1 MTAQLI
7 DAVLGSVPGTEQL
20 APALTLPAI
29 DANLGTFPST
39 ERWVALGFAEAVVR
53 GQEPF
58 TAEVM
63 LKHQFDR
70 ATLLP
75 PDAVVLRSCTYHEH
89 AERPEVFARTPEGH
103 VHIGDD
109 RVTVS
114 ATTPQAAARL
124 LQTVVD
130 RIPPVNDDDDPSK
143 AEIEMWQ
150 ASHNGGYSNT
160 KVIEVPS
167 WAEVRRNY
175 PSATVDH
182 LARLV
187 TLDPPPAASGKLM
200 VWYGLPGTGK
210 TTAIRTLMRE
220 WSAWCTHHYII
231 DPERFFNSVPYM
243 ASVLSTDSDE
253 TEDDAPTHRLVI
265 VEDCDEFITADARR
279 RSGNAL
285 GRLLNLS
292 DGILGQGSQVIIL
305 LTTNENITALHP
317 ALTRPGRCL
326 AKVEFHPFTAE
337 QARAWLPDPT
347 LPLPS
352 TTPTLAELFEAVSST
367 PRIST
372 QDDTSAT
379 GLYL

>member
-1 MTAQLI
+1 MTTQLF
-7 DAVLGSVPGTEQL
+7 DTVLGSVMDTEPV
-20 APALTLPAI
+20 APALNLPAVT
-29 DANLGTFPST
+29 ANDGSCVET
-39 ERWVALGFAEAVVR
+39 ERWVAVGFAAAVVD

-58 TAEVM
+58 TAEM
-63 LKHQFDR
+63 PLKHQFDR

-75 PDAVVLRSCTYHEH
+75 PDAVVLRSCTYHDD
-89 AERPEVFARTPEGH
+89 AERPHILARTSAGH
-103 VHIGDD
+103 IHIGPG

-114 ATTPQAAARL
+114 AATPRDADRL
-124 LQTVVD
+124 LQEVVD
-130 RIPPVNDDDDPSK
+130 RVPPVSEDDDPSK

-150 ASHNGGYSNT
+150 ASQVGGYSNT

-175 PSATVDH
+175 PGATADH

-187 TLDPPPAASGKLM
+187 TLRRPPAASGKLM

-220 WSAWCTHHYII
+220 WASWCTHHYII

-243 ASVLSTDSDE
+243 ASVLSTDSDGA
-253 TEDDAPTHRLVI
+253 EDDGPTHRLVVI
-265 VEDCDEFITADARR
+265 EDCDEFITADARQ

-292 DGILGQGSQVIIL
+292 DGIMGQGSQVIIL

-317 ALTRPGRCL
+317 ALTRAGRCL
-326 AKVEFHPFTAE
+326 AKVEFRPFTAK
-337 QARAWLPDPT
+337 QARAWLPDPGLA
-347 LPLPS
+347 LPGA
-352 TTPTLAELFEAVSST
+352 TPTLAELFETVSGT

-372 QDDTSAT
+372 RDDTSAP